1 MAAAGVEWQGGWLKP
16 PSFDGLEEHWQEWG
30 FVRRALLGGPAGHS
44 QRPLDAD
51 ENRDQPDISADHVP
65 QTLGREGTAANQKM
79 FFSLVM
85 TVKGSVQTIIRGAPQ
100 QTKRSSNV
108 ASAVQEVRTSYG
120 A

>member
-1 MAAAGVEWQGGWLKP
+1 
-16 PSFDGLEEHWQEWG
+16 
-30 FVRRALLGGPAGHS
+30 
-44 QRPLDAD
+44 
-51 ENRDQPDISADHVP
+51 
-65 QTLGREGTAANQKM
+65 M